1 MTATAQ
7 AHTTSTTAVV
17 SLIFGIL
24 SWVVLPVIGAI
35 VAIVLGHMARA
46 EIRRSNGM
54 LVGDGLA
61 VAGLVLG
68 WTHIVLMIGAVLIA
82 ILFFGGILALI
93 AAIAAAA
100 AIG

>member
-7 AHTTSTTAVV
+7 AHTSSTTAVV

-24 SWVVLPVIGAI
+24 SWVLLPVIGAI

-46 EIRRSNGM
+46 EIQRSNGM
-54 LVGDGLA
+54 LEGDGLA

-82 ILFFGGILALI
+82 IVFLGGIIALI